1 MAGATQPPTDLPL
14 MPWPAHVSL
23 GSGELKIVVGFSA
36 GITGAGSSDPRV
48 KAAVLEAMYHLY
60 RQTGILVRQQLALV
74 KDAPALLITVEHP
87 KPGIQKYGDDESYRL
102 AIKSD
107 SVKLIAA
114 EPLGAIRGLQTFL
127 QLVRIGPD
135 GFTAPAVDIQDQ
147 PRFGWRG
154 LSLDVSRHFIPV
166 SGVKRTL
173 DGMAAVKLNVFHWHL
188 SDDQGFRIESKRY
201 PLLQRRGS
209 DGKYYTQA
217 EVRDIIAYARDRG
230 IRVVPEFD
238 MPGHAT
244 SWFVGYPQLAT
255 RPGPY
260 EIVRGQGVLTALMDP
275 TKESTYRFLDGFI
288 GEMAHLFPDR
298 YFHIGGD
305 EVDPKDWNQS
315 AHVQAFMKLHRL
327 ADAHALQAYFN
338 RRIQKIVTK
347 YGKRM
352 EGWDEILN
360 PNLPKSIVIQSWR
373 GQDSLAQAAREGY
386 SGLLSAGYYLD
397 LMYPASQ
404 HYAADPL
411 KGATANLTP
420 EQKKLI
426 YGGEAAMWEELATL
440 ENIDV
445 KLWPRLA
452 AIAERLWSPEDL
464 TDLHSMYRRLE
475 ATDSWLQYQGIE
487 QRSQLRLMQERL
499 AGSYPVEPLTIF
511 ASVLEPIKGYK
522 RHSARDYTSLTP
534 YNRLVDSIAPES
546 KAAREFRDAVN
557 RFAAHPKTDA
567 ADGDLIVKDLT
578 FWKNNIPQIMPLLQS
593 NGLLTENVPVA
604 QAVISL
610 SATGLEAFEDLRSGK
625 HVDPSWIKGAL
636 ATVDEN
642 SVPKVE
648 MSIQFAPGVRKLVE
662 ALGHT

>member
-1 MAGATQPPTDLPL
+1 

-23 GSGELKIVVGFSA
+23 ESGKLKIVVGFSA
-36 GITGAGSSDPRV
+36 GITGAGSNDPRV
-48 KAAVLEAMYHLY
+48 KAAVLEAMYHLF
-60 RQTGILVRQQLALV
+60 RQTGIPVRQQLALV
-74 KDAPALLITVEHP
+74 KDAPALLVTVEHS
-87 KPGIQKYGDDESYRL
+87 KPGAQKYGDDESYRL
-102 AIKSD
+102 TIAPD
-107 SVKLIAA
+107 SVKLVAP

-135 GFTAPAVDIQDQ
+135 GFTAPAVDIQDE

-201 PLLQRRGS
+201 PLLQGQGS
-209 DGKYYTQA
+209 DGQYYTQA

-255 RPGPY
+255 RPGPF

-305 EVDPKDWNQS
+305 EVDPKEWNDS
-315 AHVQAFMKLHRL
+315 PHVQAFMKLHRL

-338 RRIQKIVTK
+338 RRVEKIVTK

-386 SGLLSAGYYLD
+386 SGILSAGYYLD

-464 TDLHSMYRRLE
+464 MDVHSMYRRLE
-475 ATDSWLQYQGIE
+475 TTDNWLQYQGIE

-499 AGSYPVEPLTIF
+499 AGSHPVEPLTIL

-546 KAAREFRDAVN
+546 EASREFRDAVD
-557 RFAAHPKTDA
+557 RFVADPKTDA

-578 FWKNNIPQIMPLLQS
+578 LWKNNIPQVMLLLQS
-593 NGLLTENVPVA
+593 NGPLAENVPVA
-604 QAVISL
+604 QAVDSL
-610 SATGLEAFEDLRSGK
+610 SATGLQAFEDLRSGK
-625 HVDPSWIKGAL
+625 HVDPAWIKGAL

-642 SVPKVE
+642 SAPKVE
-648 MSIQFAPGVRKLVE
+648 MLIQFAPGIRKLVE
-662 ALGHT
+662 ALQ

>member
-1 MAGATQPPTDLPL
+1 
-14 MPWPAHVSL
+14 MPWPAHVSP
-23 GSGELKIVVGFSA
+23 GPGELKIVVGFSA

-60 RQTGILVRQQLALV
+60 RQTGIPVRQQLARV
-74 KDAPALLITVEHP
+74 QDGPAVVVTVEHR
-87 KPGIQKYGDDESYRL
+87 KPGIQKYGDDESYHL
-102 AIKSD
+102 TIAPG
-107 SVKLIAA
+107 SVKLVAP

-201 PLLQRRGS
+201 PLLQREGS
-209 DGKYYTQA
+209 DGQYYTQA
-217 EVRDIIAYARDRG
+217 EVRDIIAYARERG

-238 MPGHAT
+238 IPGHAT
-244 SWFVGYPQLAT
+244 SWFVGYPRLAT
-255 RPGPY
+255 RSGPF

-275 TKESTYRFLDGFI
+275 AKESTYRFLNGFI
-288 GEMAHLFPDR
+288 GEMAHLFPDQ

-305 EVDPKDWNQS
+305 EVDPKEWNES
-315 AHVQAFMKLHRL
+315 PHVQAFMKLHRL

-338 RRIQKIVTK
+338 RRVEKIVTK

-352 EGWDEILN
+352 EGWDEILS
-360 PNLPKSIVIQSWR
+360 PNLPKNIVIQSWR

-404 HYAADPL
+404 YYAADPL

-464 TDLHSMYRRLE
+464 TDVHSMYRRLE
-475 ATDSWLQYQGIE
+475 ATDSWLQYQGIQ

-499 AGSYPVEPLTIF
+499 AGSHPVEPLTIL

-522 RHSARDYTSLTP
+522 RHSARDYSSLTP

-546 KAAREFRDAVN
+546 RASREFRDAVG
-557 RFAAHPKTDA
+557 RFVADPKADA
-567 ADGDLIVKDLT
+567 ADGDLILRDLT
-578 FWKNNIPQIMPLLQS
+578 LWKNNISQVMPVLESNSLLA
-593 NGLLTENVPVA
+593 ENIPVA
-604 QAVISL
+604 KAVTDL
-610 SATGLEAFEDLRSGK
+610 SAAGLEAFKDIRSGK
-625 HVDPSWIKGAL
+625 GADPSWVKGKL
-636 ATVDEN
+636 AAIDEDAA
-642 SVPKVE
+642 PKVE
-648 MSIQFAPGVRKLVE
+648 MLIQFAPGVRKLVE
-662 ALGHT
+662 ALQ

>member
-1 MAGATQPPTDLPL
+1 
-14 MPWPAHVSL
+14 MPWPAHVSR
-23 GSGELKIVVGFSA
+23 GSDELKIEVGFSA
-36 GITGAGSSDPRV
+36 GITGAGANDPRV

-60 RQTGILVRQQLALV
+60 RQTGIPVRQQLALA
-74 KDAPALLITVEHP
+74 KDGPALLVTVEQV

-102 AIKSD
+102 TIAPG
-107 SVKLIAA
+107 SVKLVAP

-127 QLVRIGPD
+127 QLVRIGPN

-201 PLLQRRGS
+201 PLLQGQGS

-217 EVRDIIAYARDRG
+217 EVRDILAYARNRG

-260 EIVRGQGVLTALMDP
+260 EIVRGQGILTALMDP

-288 GEMAHLFPDR
+288 GEMAHLFPDQ

-305 EVDPKDWNQS
+305 EVDPKDWNES
-315 AHVQAFMKLHRL
+315 PHVQTFMKLHRL

-338 RRIQKIVTK
+338 QRVLKIVTK

-360 PNLPKSIVIQSWR
+360 PKLPKNIVIQSWR

-411 KGATANLTP
+411 KGPTANLTP
-420 EQKKLI
+420 EQKKRI

-440 ENIDV
+440 ENVDV

-452 AIAERLWSPEDL
+452 AIAERLWSPEDV
-464 TDLHSMYRRLE
+464 TDVHSMYRRLE
-475 ATDSWLQYQGIE
+475 ATDGWLQHQGIE

-499 AGSYPVEPLTIF
+499 AGGHPVEPLAVL
-511 ASVLEPIKGYK
+511 ASVLEPVKGYK
-522 RHSARDYTSLTP
+522 RHSGRNYSSLTP

-546 KAAREFRDAVN
+546 KAARDFRDAVD
-557 RFAAHPKTDA
+557 RFVADPKADG
-567 ADGDLIVKDLT
+567 ADGDLILKDLT
-578 FWKNNIPQIMPLLQS
+578 LWRNNISGVMPVLQS
-593 NGLLTENVPVA
+593 NSLLTENIPVA
-604 QAVISL
+604 KAVESL
-610 SATGLEAFEDLRSGK
+610 SATGLEALDGLRSGK
-625 HVDPSWIKGAL
+625 RVDSSWVKAKL

-642 SVPKVE
+642 YTPKVE
-648 MSIQFAPGVRKLVE
+648 MLIQFAPGVRKLVE
-662 ALGHT
+662 ALQ